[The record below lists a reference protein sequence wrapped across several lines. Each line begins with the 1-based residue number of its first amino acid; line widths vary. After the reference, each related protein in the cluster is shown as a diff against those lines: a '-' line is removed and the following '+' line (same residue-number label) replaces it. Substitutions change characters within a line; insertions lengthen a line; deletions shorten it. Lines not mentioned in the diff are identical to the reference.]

1 MTNERKVKV
10 VLEVSESK
18 LSSYIVHG
26 IEEQLVLGDEVFSQ
40 PEVLLEAAFAQL
52 AFSKVKFEQQ
62 YDFFHE
68 TNLELNEIYTYAK
81 AIFADEQ
88 NFFEESKHI
97 ATHLHSV
104 SNHPNIKNGSL
115 FVGLFDNCLVGNESK
130 KVLAL
135 VKIDEKELFLDVK
148 SEENKMIVNGV
159 DGINVKKINNA
170 AILIDMGPDEPPAV
184 FLRTRRQEEIVY
196 WQERF
201 LKVKVADEQY
211 EKTDLALQ
219 EVKKY
224 ILKEEEYTNTE
235 KLSLLNK
242 TLDYFRNEES
252 FQVDDYI
259 EEVFE
264 TADEV
269 KKSVIINRVKPYET
283 IISESAIEKAEK
295 GYKRKI
301 KLDEH
306 IEIVVNVRDIEA
318 VDQLIETGEDEET
331 GRKFYKIYFEEEM

>member
-1 MTNERKVKV
+1 M
-10 VLEVSESK
+10 LEVSESK

-26 IEEQLVLGDEVFSQ
+26 IEEQLVLGDKVLSQ
-40 PEVLLEAAFAQL
+40 PEVMLEAAFAQL

-68 TNLELNEIYTYAK
+68 TNVELNEVYTYAK
-81 AIFADEQ
+81 AILADDQ
-88 NFFEESKHI
+88 TFFEQSKHI

-115 FVGLFDNCLVGNESK
+115 FIGLFENCLVGHEAK
-130 KVLAL
+130 KVLAF

-148 SEENKMIVNGV
+148 SEENKMIVNGI

-170 AILIDMGPDEPPAV
+170 AIIVDMGPDEAPAV
-184 FLRTRRQEEIVY
+184 FLRTRRQEDIVY

-201 LKVKVADEQY
+201 LKVKVTDEQY

-242 TLDYFRNEES
+242 TLDYFRNEEA
-252 FQVDDYI
+252 FQVEEYI

-264 TADEV
+264 AADEV
-269 KKSVIINRVKPYET
+269 KRSVIINRVKPYET
-283 IISESAIEKAEK
+283 VISESAIEKAEK
-295 GYKRKI
+295 SFKRKI

-306 IEIVVNVRDIEA
+306 IEIVVNVRDIDTVE
-318 VDQLIETGEDEET
+318 QLIETGQDEET
-331 GRKFYKIYFEEEM
+331 GRKYYKIYFEEEM

>member
-1 MTNERKVKV
+1 MKV

>member
-1 MTNERKVKV
+1 MKV

-40 PEVLLEAAFAQL
+40 PEVLLEGAFAQL

>member
-1 MTNERKVKV
+1 M
-10 VLEVSESK
+10 LEVSEST

-26 IEEQLVLGDEVFSQ
+26 IEEQLVLGDEAFSQ
-40 PEVLLEAAFAQL
+40 PAVMLEAAFAQL

-68 TNLELNEIYTYAK
+68 TNLALNEVYTYAQT
-81 AIFADEQ
+81 IFTDEQ
-88 NFFEESKHI
+88 SFFEQSKHI

-115 FVGLFDNCLVGNESK
+115 FIGVFENCLVGNESK
-130 KVLAL
+130 KVLAI

-148 SEENKMIVNGV
+148 SEANKMVVNGI
-159 DGINVKKINNA
+159 DGVNVKKINNA
-170 AILIDMGPDEPPAV
+170 AIVIDGGPDEAPAV
-184 FLRTRRQEEIVY
+184 FLRTRKQEDIVY

-201 LKVKVADEQY
+201 LKVKVTDEQY

-242 TLDYFRNEES
+242 TLDYFRSEKS
-252 FQVDDYI
+252 FQVEDYI

-264 TADEV
+264 SADDV
-269 KKSVIINRVKPYET
+269 KRSVITNRVKPYET

-295 GYKRKI
+295 SYKRKI

-306 IEIVVNVRDIEA
+306 IEIIVNVRDIEA
-318 VDQLIETGEDEET
+318 VEKLIETGEDERT
-331 GRKFYKIYFEEEM
+331 GRKFYKIYFDEEM

>member
-1 MTNERKVKV
+1 M
-10 VLEVSESK
+10 
-18 LSSYIVHG
+18 
-26 IEEQLVLGDEVFSQ
+26 
-40 PEVLLEAAFAQL
+40 
-52 AFSKVKFEQQ
+52 
-62 YDFFHE
+62 
-68 TNLELNEIYTYAK
+68 
-81 AIFADEQ
+81 
-88 NFFEESKHI
+88 
-97 ATHLHSV
+97 
-104 SNHPNIKNGSL
+104 
-115 FVGLFDNCLVGNESK
+115 
-130 KVLAL
+130 
-135 VKIDEKELFLDVK
+135 K

>member
-1 MTNERKVKV
+1 M
-10 VLEVSESK
+10 
-18 LSSYIVHG
+18 
-26 IEEQLVLGDEVFSQ
+26 
-40 PEVLLEAAFAQL
+40 
-52 AFSKVKFEQQ
+52 
-62 YDFFHE
+62 
-68 TNLELNEIYTYAK
+68 
-81 AIFADEQ
+81 
-88 NFFEESKHI
+88 
-97 ATHLHSV
+97 
-104 SNHPNIKNGSL
+104 
-115 FVGLFDNCLVGNESK
+115 
-130 KVLAL
+130 
-135 VKIDEKELFLDVK
+135 
-148 SEENKMIVNGV
+148 
-159 DGINVKKINNA
+159 
-170 AILIDMGPDEPPAV
+170 
-184 FLRTRRQEEIVY
+184 
-196 WQERF
+196 
-201 LKVKVADEQY
+201 ADEQY